1 MTHHLVLRGK
11 IEATRPLV
19 PEPAHYVLD
28 WACEHLR
35 TGTTQE
41 ALAGAIAALTDTL
54 YANSE
59 PFRTAVQALSVIT
72 KAGA

>member
-1 MTHHLVLRGK
+1 MTSHLILRGK

-28 WACEHLR
+28 WACERLR

-59 PFRTAVQALSVIT
+59 PFRTAVQALSVVL
-72 KAGA
+72 KGGA